1 MASSPKFFIAY
12 DVVVVLCRS
21 HFVVDADY
29 FEVSLNKITPLP
41 DLVLAST
48 TSPRR
53 LHPRDLSPPSSPCIP
68 LVISDPTGFEAA
80 PAPSCLDPASLWVN
94 LDLETVLGGIPSPTV
109 SPTMSDNIL
118 ASTACPRLNRY
129 QAVFRQEVRVHI
141 GAT

>member
-1 MASSPKFFIAY
+1 MASSPKFFIAF
-12 DVVVVLCRS
+12 VVAVVLSRG

-41 DLVLAST
+41 DLDLAST
-48 TSPRR
+48 TLPRR
-53 LHPRDLSPPSSPCIP
+53 LHPRDLSPPPPPCIP
-68 LVISDPTGFEAA
+68 LVVSDPTGFEAA
-80 PAPSCLDPASLWVN
+80 PAQSCLDPASLWVN
-94 LDLETVLGGIPSPTV
+94 LDLETVLGCIP
-109 SPTMSDNIL
+109 SPTMSDDIP